1 MFVNIINVGRL
12 IGGVRS
18 FLSEIPNR
26 PATFTWNQEIKVLD
40 VSSDPRGIEVYL
52 DGTAMNE
59 DGDYMTDEEK
69 QAIVD
74 KVQEIVDEHN
84 NNITEE

>member
-1 MFVNIINVGRL
+1 MFTNIISVGRL

-18 FLSEIPNR
+18 FLSDFPNQ
-26 PATFTWNQEIKVLD
+26 PAIFAWNQEKKLLD
-40 VSSDPRGIEVYL
+40 VSSGFRGIEVHL
-52 DGTAMNE
+52 NDTTMNE

-74 KVQEIVDEHN
+74 KVRTIVNEHN
-84 NNITEE
+84 AQVE

>member
-1 MFVNIINVGRL
+1 MFVNIISVGRL

-18 FLSEIPNR
+18 FLSEMPNQ
-26 PATFTWNQEIKVLD
+26 PATFTWNQEVKVLN

-74 KVQEIVDEHN
+74 KVQAIVDEHN
-84 NNITEE
+84 NNLTE